1 MIQKGDKLLKG
12 NKPYIVT
19 NVSNIVA
26 WLKIQIHVPIKF
38 RRILMFWASI
48 APHTVEDR
56 QAVEVLITRLIGL
69 YIVKTIF
76 IQFRQPRMV

>member
-26 WLKIQIHVPIKF
+26 WLKIQIPIKF
-38 RRILMFWASI
+38 RRILSF
-48 APHTVEDR
+48 
-56 QAVEVLITRLIGL
+56 GL
-69 YIVKTIF
+69 
-76 IQFRQPRMV
+76 Q